1 MMLAAAIVAM
11 IAASCSSKANKC
23 DDAQC
28 AAEETVSTEVVYAG
42 LLPAADAE
50 GVQYLLKLNYIS
62 EGDSVMGAYDLHE
75 MYLTAD
81 SAANSVEVATEG
93 AFVGLDKD
101 GKSYLKLSPESNP
114 ASEMFFLVESDSTI
128 VLVNS
133 ELEPSA
139 NPELNYTLTLVK

>member
-1 MMLAAAIVAM
+1 
-11 IAASCSSKANKC
+11 
-23 DDAQC
+23 
-28 AAEETVSTEVVYAG
+28 AEETVATEAVYAG

-50 GVQYLLKLNYIS
+50 GVQYILKLNYIS

-75 MYLTAD
+75 MYLAAD

-93 AFVGLDKD
+93 AFVGIDKD
-101 GKSYLKLSPESNP
+101 GKSYLKLAPESNP
-114 ASEMFFLVESDSTI
+114 AQEMYFFVESDSTL

-133 ELEPSA
+133 ELEPAA